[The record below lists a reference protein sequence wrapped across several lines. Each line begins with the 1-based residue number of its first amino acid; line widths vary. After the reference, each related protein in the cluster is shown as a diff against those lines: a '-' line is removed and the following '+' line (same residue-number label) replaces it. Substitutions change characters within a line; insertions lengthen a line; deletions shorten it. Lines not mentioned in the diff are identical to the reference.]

1 MEPLLLYRGTIIEL
15 ESADNISHTLAS
27 RVPLISIPDINQ
39 VVIARIILLDLQVNI
54 LARLPGEG
62 VVVEANLIVLR
73 VLDGSIEDIS
83 SVIRDQEVTEVTQAW
98 QDQLLLVAPIFEG
111 SLPTAAVHIKQMVK
125 GRLSG
130 VRQVVLVLDHG
141 RGSPV
146 WCNALT

>member
-1 MEPLLLYRGTIIEL
+1 LLNLK
-15 ESADNISHTLAS
+15 
-27 RVPLISIPDINQ
+27 
-39 VVIARIILLDLQVNI
+39 VNI

-111 SLPTAAVHIKQMVK
+111 SLPAAAVHIKQMVK